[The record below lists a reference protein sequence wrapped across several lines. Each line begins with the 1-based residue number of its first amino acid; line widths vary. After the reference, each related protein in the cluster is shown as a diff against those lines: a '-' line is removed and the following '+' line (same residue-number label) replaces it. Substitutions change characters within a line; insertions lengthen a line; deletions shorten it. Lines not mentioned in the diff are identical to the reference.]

1 MKAWHRL
8 QRVRPSKTLSKGAL
22 RGLLNIEILERARDD
37 IFNIIEYG
45 VAAHGEASARE
56 YVGKIS
62 TRINWLSANAGLG
75 PVHSEL
81 RGGIRSFRQGQH
93 RIYYVATA
101 ERLTVVR
108 LLHVAMDVVQQFG

>member
-1 MKAWHRL
+1 L
-8 QRVRPSKTLSKGAL
+8 L
-22 RGLLNIEILERARDD
+22 RIEILERAQDD

-45 VAAHGEASARE
+45 VAAHGEATARE

-62 TRINWLSANAGLG
+62 ARINWLSTNAGLG

-93 RIYYVATA
+93 RIYYLASAKKLTA
-101 ERLTVVR
+101 IRI
-108 LLHVAMDVVQQFG
+108 LHVSMDVKHQVI

>member
-1 MKAWHRL
+1 MKVWPPPQLACL
-8 QRVRPSKTLSKGAL
+8 LKTSSSGAL
-22 RGLLNIEILERARDD
+22 RGLLDIEILERAQDD

-45 VAAHGEASARE
+45 TAAHGEATARE
-56 YVGKIS
+56 YVSKIS
-62 TRINWLSANAGLG
+62 ARINWLSANAGLG

-93 RIYYVATA
+93 RIYYVANA

-108 LLHVAMDVVQQFG
+108 VLHVAMDVAQQFG